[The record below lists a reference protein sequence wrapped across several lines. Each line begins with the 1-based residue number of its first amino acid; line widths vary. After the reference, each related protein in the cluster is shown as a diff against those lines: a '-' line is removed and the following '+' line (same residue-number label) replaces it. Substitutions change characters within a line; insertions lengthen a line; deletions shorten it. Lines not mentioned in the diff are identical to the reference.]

1 MEKQQCLTADRR
13 HSEVGV
19 DWLTLTTYSL
29 EAFNE
34 LYYIHTGEHD
44 QTGIKEKGAFRNYR
58 GVVAAGALWASGK
71 QGQAIHYLVKASGA
85 RAHDLAVSLA
95 SCLSWESFRSSRVD
109 LQVTVPGTLDGLS
122 VKRSAESIVATR
134 RMGRPPKITA
144 ILGDTDTVYI
154 GSRSSERMV
163 RIYQK
168 LGTPDGIPPRVR
180 FEVELKGDL
189 AATALKDMMNGR
201 VRIADRLA
209 WEWNRL
215 PVDRNHESLSGI
227 TNELLACKSAEP
239 TPPPIRPLPN
249 TLRWLE
255 TVVDSS
261 VKKLASDH
269 DCHQPVLEL
278 LYSWLSLYSEGV
290 EG

>member
-1 MEKQQCLTADRR
+1 MNDNHQFTPDRR
-13 HSEVGV
+13 YSEVGV

-44 QTGIKEKGAFRNYR
+44 QTGIKEKGSFRNYR
-58 GVVAAGALWASGK
+58 GVVASGALWAAGK
-71 QGQAIHYLVKASGA
+71 QGQAVHYLVKASGA
-85 RAHDLAVSLA
+85 KAHDLAISLA
-95 SCLSWESFRSSRVD
+95 SCLSWESFRASRID

-122 VKRSAESIVATR
+122 VKRSAEAIVAMG

-144 ILGDTDTVYI
+144 ILGETDTVYI

-168 LGTPDGIPPRVR
+168 LGTPDGLPPRVR

-189 AATALKDMMNGR
+189 ASITLKDMVSGR
-201 VRIADRLA
+201 VRIAERLA

-215 PVDRNHESLSGI
+215 PIDRQHESLRGI
-227 TNELLACKSAEP
+227 TNELLACKSVEP
-239 TPPPIRPLPN
+239 TPPPIRALPN

-261 VKKLASDH
+261 IKKLASDH
-269 DCHQPVLEL
+269 DCHQPMIEL
-278 LYSWLSLYSEGV
+278 LYSWLSLYSKDIDG
-290 EG
+290 

>member
-1 MEKQQCLTADRR
+1 MENHQEIGNDRR
-13 HSEVGV
+13 YSEIGV

-34 LYYIHTGEHD
+34 LYYIHASTRD
-44 QTGIKEKGAFRNYR
+44 QTGIKEKGSFRNYR
-58 GVVAAGALWASGK
+58 GVMFGGALWASGK
-71 QGQAIHYLVKASGA
+71 QGQAMHYLVKASGA

-95 SCLSWESFRSSRVD
+95 ACLSWESFRASRID
-109 LQVTVPGTLDGLS
+109 LQVTVPGILDGLS
-122 VKRSAESIVATR
+122 VKRSTESIIASRHV
-134 RMGRPPKITA
+134 GRPPKITA
-144 ILGDTDTVYI
+144 ILGETDTVYI

-168 LGTPDGIPPRVR
+168 PASHDGTPARVR

-189 AATALKDMMNGR
+189 SAIALRDIMTGR

-215 PVDRNHESLSGI
+215 PVDRAHECLQGI
-227 TNELLACKSAEP
+227 TSELAACKSVEP
-239 TPPPIRPLPN
+239 TPPPVRPLPKTMN
-249 TLRWLE
+249 WLE
-255 TVVDSS
+255 TVVDASIR
-261 VKKLASDH
+261 KLASDH

-278 LYSWLSLYSEGV
+278 LYSWLSLYSKDCDG
-290 EG
+290 